1 MDAHGGIIRGDL
13 SKKTITLVFTGDE
26 FADGGPLVHIGTDP
40 RRKDRFYEKL
50 DPLLTELKAKQY
62 TFIPINNLLE

>member
-13 SKKTITLVFTGDE
+13 SKK
-26 FADGGPLVHIGTDP
+26 
-40 RRKDRFYEKL
+40 
-50 DPLLTELKAKQY
+50 TELKAKQY